1 MSNHSPLSDVRTT
14 ALAAPTLDIV
24 TPQAI
29 RTLFWRPRFLADEPA
44 LDHLPLLFWL
54 TEAVAPACIVDLG
67 CRQGTAHLAFCQAV
81 DKLGLEARCLALG
94 AWPQGLPEMLRRQ
107 SAEFYEDISHLLR
120 GPASAALSLAGGVQ
134 VDILHA
140 DLEALAEDQ
149 AADPEAL
156 VAAWAPRM
164 TDRGVIVLQGTASLG
179 TAGLDALR
187 RLAGRHASASF
198 DHGRGLMLLLV
209 GTAPADRVARLAALQ
224 TGMPGHSTV
233 QQIFR
238 RLGRALRLE
247 CAVGGSAAAETVA
260 VHAPVQAAMQA
271 AVWASPS
278 AAAADP
284 AELEALRQ
292 ALEAERAATRSL
304 REDQARA
311 LSGLTMAQAQAQD
324 EIARLQAEAADLR
337 RAAQSA
343 SEASNPSE
351 EADRLRAEIARL
363 QAEVDQ
369 QRARA
374 DAFEQHSHAL
384 QASTSWKVTAPMRRL
399 VMMARRG
406 G

>member
-1 MSNHSPLSDVRTT
+1 MTDTLSGPRAT
-14 ALAAPTLDIV
+14 ALATPTLDIV

-54 TEAVAPACIVDLG
+54 VDALAPACIVDLG
-67 CRQGTAHLAFCQAV
+67 TRQGTAHLAFCQAV
-81 DKLGLEARCLALG
+81 DKLGLEARCLAIG
-94 AWPQGLPEMLRRQ
+94 AWPQGIPAALARQ
-107 SAEFYEDISHLLR
+107 SGDFYEDVSRLQR
-120 GPASAALSLAGGVQ
+120 GAVTEAVSLAGDLQ
-134 VDILHA
+134 IDILHV
-140 DLEALAEDQ
+140 DLQAVAA
-149 AADPEAL
+149 AADPEVL
-156 VAAWAPRM
+156 LGPWLPRM
-164 TDRGVIVLQGTASLG
+164 TDHGVILLQG
-179 TAGLDALR
+179 TAGLDAAGREALR
-187 RLAGRHASASF
+187 RLTGRWPSVTF
-198 DHGRGLMLLLV
+198 DQGTGLTLLV
-209 GTAPADRVARLAALQ
+209 VGEAPTERLARLVALQ
-224 TGMPGHSTV
+224 PGMPGHSTV
-233 QQIFR
+233 HQIFR

-247 CAVGGSAAAETVA
+247 CT
-260 VHAPVQAAMQA
+260 
-271 AVWASPS
+271 
-278 AAAADP
+278 ADP
-284 AELEALRQ
+284 AAATAETDWEPVPVAQPVPQTAELAELRQ
-292 ALEAERAATRSL
+292 ALEAERATNRRL

>member
-1 MSNHSPLSDVRTT
+1 MSDHISSPRST

-81 DKLGLEARCLALG
+81 DKLGLEARCLGFG
-94 AWPQGLPEMLRRQ
+94 AWPQGIPEMLRRQ
-107 SAEFYEDISHLLR
+107 SAEFYEEISQLLR
-120 GPASAALSLAGGVQ
+120 GPAPAAPALAGGVQ

-140 DLEALAEDQ
+140 DLEALAEEGAA

-156 VAAWAPRM
+156 VATWAPRM
-164 TDRGVIVLQGTASLG
+164 TGRGVIVLQGTASLG
-179 TAGLDALR
+179 TAGLEALR
-187 RLAGRHASASF
+187 RLAGRHPAASF
-198 DHGRGLMLLLV
+198 DHGRGLMLLVL
-209 GTAPADRVARLAALQ
+209 GDAPADRLARLVALQ
-224 TGMPGHSTV
+224 PGMPGHSTV

-247 CAVGGSAAAETVA
+247 CAVGGSAAAES
-260 VHAPVQAAMQA
+260 APPAWPQPAQPPAA
-271 AVWASPS
+271 S
-278 AAAADP
+278 ADP

-292 ALEAERAATRSL
+292 ALEAERAAARSL

-324 EIARLQAEAADLR
+324 EIARLQAEAAELR
-337 RAAQSA
+337 RAAHSA
-343 SEASNPSE
+343 SAASDPSE

-363 QAEVDQ
+363 QEEADR
-369 QRARA
+369 QRERA
-374 DAFEQHSHAL
+374 DAFEQHCHAL

-399 VMMARRG
+399 VLMTRRG

>member
-1 MSNHSPLSDVRTT
+1 MSDHSPPSDARAT

-54 TEAVAPACIVDLG
+54 TEAVAPALIVDLG

-81 DKLGLEARCLALG
+81 DKLGLEARCLG
-94 AWPQGLPEMLRRQ
+94 FGSWPDGIPEMLRRQ
-107 SAEFYEDISHLLR
+107 SAEFYEDISHLQR
-120 GPASAALSLAGGVQ
+120 GPAALAGGAP

-140 DLEALAEDQ
+140 DLAALAAEGVT
-149 AADPEAL
+149 DPAAL
-156 VAAWAPRM
+156 VAAWAPRLSE
-164 TDRGVIVLQGTASLG
+164 RGVIVLQGTA
-179 TAGLDALR
+179 GLAAPALEALR
-187 RLAGRHASASF
+187 QLAGRHPSVSF
-198 DHGRGLMLLLV
+198 DHGAGLVLLAA
-209 GTAPADRVARLAALQ
+209 GDAPADRVARLLALQ
-224 TGMPGHSTV
+224 PGTPGHSTV
-233 QQIFR
+233 HQIFR

-247 CAVGGSAAAETVA
+247 CAVGGSAAAETA
-260 VHAPVQAAMQA
+260 PVHAPAPAT
-271 AVWASPS
+271 VWASPAVS
-278 AAAADP
+278 AADP

-292 ALEAERAATRSL
+292 ALETERAATRSL

-324 EIARLQAEAADLR
+324 EIARLQAEATELR

-363 QAEVDQ
+363 QAEADQ

-374 DAFEQHSHAL
+374 DAFEQHAHAL

-399 VMMARRG
+399 VMMTRRG